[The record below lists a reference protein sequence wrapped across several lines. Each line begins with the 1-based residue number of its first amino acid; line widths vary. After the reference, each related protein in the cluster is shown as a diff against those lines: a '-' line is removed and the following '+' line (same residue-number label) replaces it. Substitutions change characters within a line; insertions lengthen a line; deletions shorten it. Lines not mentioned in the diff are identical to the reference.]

1 MFAPCKE
8 ESAQLTDSRDG
19 SSTGCG
25 FEQEQFV
32 MTGAVNFRDVMIA
45 TGRVSREMLSEDRSD
60 NLLGFEF
67 SGVQVRTPA
76 ATDAYYWLLYGL
88 TCCASSDI
96 EPSKRWKCRSYQL
109 HLVCKQVTAACKS
122 VLLQEDGSRV
132 MGPGQNVIATRTA
145 VPRHYLFKV
154 PNGWTLAEAATVPV
168 AYMTAY
174 YALVMRGQLRAGM
187 RVLIHSAAG
196 AVGLAS
202 LHICH
207 NRGAQVDL
215 ILCRPQLF
223 LYYAVIKGAACHAQY
238 TQCGVARDSIVEE
251 SVDYR

>member
-1 MFAPCKE
+1 
-8 ESAQLTDSRDG
+8 
-19 SSTGCG
+19 
-25 FEQEQFV
+25 
-32 MTGAVNFRDVMIA
+32 
-45 TGRVSREMLSEDRSD
+45 MLSEDRSD

-96 EPSKRWKCRSYQL
+96 EPSKRWKCRTYQL
-109 HLVCKQVTAACKS
+109 HLVCKQVTAAWKS
-122 VLLQEDGSRV
+122 ILLQEDGSRV
-132 MGPGQNVIATRTA
+132 HGHWSECDCKQERRFHDITSSRSQMAGRLQ
-145 VPRHYLFKV
+145 
-154 PNGWTLAEAATVPV
+154 EAATVPV

-207 NRGAQVDL
+207 NRGAEVDL
-215 ILCRPQLF
+215 ILCRLQFF
-223 LYYAVIKGAACHAQY
+223 LYYAVIKGAACHAQ
-238 TQCGVARDSIVEE
+238 
-251 SVDYR
+251 